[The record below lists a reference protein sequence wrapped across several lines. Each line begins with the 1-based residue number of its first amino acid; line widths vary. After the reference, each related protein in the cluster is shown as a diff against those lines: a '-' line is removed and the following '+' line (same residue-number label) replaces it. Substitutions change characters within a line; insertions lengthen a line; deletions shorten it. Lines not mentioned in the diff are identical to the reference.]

1 MLRTI
6 ARLALF
12 IVIGVAAFYA
22 MRYYAVFRFAQH
34 LGECSTPAELDIV
47 GNAKASDATK
57 YAISSRVYSCINEK
71 RSFVD
76 RIFLKIPET
85 WTKPPPTQR

>member
-6 ARLALF
+6 AKLAVF

-34 LGECSTPAELDIV
+34 VGECSTPAELDIV
-47 GNAKASDATK
+47 GSAKASDAEK

-71 RSFVD
+71 QSFVD
-76 RIFLKIPET
+76 RIFLKVPKT
-85 WTKPPPTQR
+85 WLNPPPTQR

>member
-6 ARLALF
+6 AKFAAL
-12 IVIGVAAFYA
+12 IIIAAAAFYA
-22 MRYYAVFRFAQH
+22 MKYYTVIRFGQH

-47 GNAKASDATK
+47 GSTKASDAEK
-57 YAISSRVYSCINEK
+57 YAISSRVYSCINER

-76 RIFLKIPET
+76 RMFLKIPET
-85 WTKPPPTQR
+85 WAKPPPAQR